1 MNKRDDR
8 IDDEMA
14 YIFND
19 YLTDVED
26 LESAFI
32 TEEDIVKMILVEYHA
47 LGLSIDEISKAWGYT
62 KQEILDLIKN
72 NLLVFQKLLTFL
84 AFPQKYPF
92 QSPSFFFLPPFSKSL
107 LVLLHF

>member
-72 NLLVFQKLLTFL
+72 NPVSEDELNEFVEELYDFQ
-84 AFPQKYPF
+84 
-92 QSPSFFFLPPFSKSL
+92 
-107 LVLLHF
+107 V

>member
-32 TEEDIVKMILVEYHA
+32 TEKDIVKMILVEYHA
-47 LGLSIDEISKAWGYT
+47 IGLSIDEISKAWGYT

-72 NLLVFQKLLTFL
+72 NPVSEDELNEFVEELYDLTNL
-84 AFPQKYPF
+84 
-92 QSPSFFFLPPFSKSL
+92 
-107 LVLLHF
+107 

>member
-32 TEEDIVKMILVEYHA
+32 TEKDIVKRSFTTQSQKTS
-47 LGLSIDEISKAWGYT
+47 LSNPLSRAT
-62 KQEILDLIKN
+62 N
-72 NLLVFQKLLTFL
+72 
-84 AFPQKYPF
+84 
-92 QSPSFFFLPPFSKSL
+92 
-107 LVLLHF
+107 